1 LKKLFTPI
9 CADLDRRKASLV
21 EWNVSRH
28 QAAQAV
34 DDGTVGYCRGRVE
47 VAVHLR
53 PCAREVKGSR
63 ASAPAAVTAAH
74 RWPEPGAR
82 LVGGVVGWLAGHA
95 HLSRLNLRQWITIGV
110 DVHSFKQAQGKI
122 RGSSIMCSA
131 SSMVQSMT
139 SSNCSQYSGWLWVA
153 PLLQSPLVDSGCR
166 SDQTA
171 VEG

>member
-1 LKKLFTPI
+1 MTLLSSAHNQYPVPVIQPSSTATLRRPPGQKAFIDQRQGCSFTHSCAALKKLFTPI

-74 RWPEPGAR
+74 RWPEPGAG
-82 LVGGVVGWLAGHA
+82 LVGGVVG
-95 HLSRLNLRQWITIGV
+95 
-110 DVHSFKQAQGKI
+110 
-122 RGSSIMCSA
+122 
-131 SSMVQSMT
+131 
-139 SSNCSQYSGWLWVA
+139 
-153 PLLQSPLVDSGCR
+153 
-166 SDQTA
+166 
-171 VEG
+171 